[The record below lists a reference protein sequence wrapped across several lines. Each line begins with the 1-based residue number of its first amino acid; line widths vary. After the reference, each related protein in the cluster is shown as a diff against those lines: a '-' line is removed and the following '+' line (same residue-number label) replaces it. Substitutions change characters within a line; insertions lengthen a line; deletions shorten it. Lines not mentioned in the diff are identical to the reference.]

1 MFDMLQFT
9 HSINRYTAPG
19 EYCRNYTIE
28 ADTISAPALYYVMP
42 ENVEF
47 ESLPEAMEYCEAIEY
62 FYTMEEECER
72 QGVRVFDTFYGL
84 ENIDIDPERVHNM
97 DVVYCPTKEAINAF
111 LQFVEAGNDC
121 YKISGLL
128 ALDYEAQRMD
138 CLIFQLDRCGDSFHT
153 APLEFARLIAHL
165 FK

>member
-1 MFDMLQFT
+1 MLQFT
-9 HSINRYTAPG
+9 HSNNRYTSSG

-28 ADTISAPALYYVMP
+28 ADTLSAPALYYVMP

-47 ESLPEAMEYCEAIEY
+47 ESLPEAMEYCEAIEH
-62 FYTMEEECER
+62 FYTMAEECEC
-72 QGVRVFDTFYGL
+72 QGVRAFDTFYGL
-84 ENIDIDPERVHNM
+84 EDTDIDPERVYNM
-97 DVVYCPTKEAINAF
+97 GVVYCPTKEAINAF

-128 ALDYEAQRMD
+128 YLDYEAQQMD
-138 CLIFQLDRCGDSFHT
+138 SLIFQLDRGGDSFHT

-165 FK
+165 LK